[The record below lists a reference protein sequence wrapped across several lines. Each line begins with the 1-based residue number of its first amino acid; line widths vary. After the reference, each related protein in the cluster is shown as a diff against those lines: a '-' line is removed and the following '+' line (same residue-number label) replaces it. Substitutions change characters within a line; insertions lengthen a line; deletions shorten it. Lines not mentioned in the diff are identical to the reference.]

1 MIFPKEQLIEAL
13 FNEYVWLCH
22 DDYDPDVDIAPEDYL
37 TMLKDMTYDQLVEET
52 DTDEHF
58 SLMDYVEAWGWQE
71 PINLFS
77 SVHLFGSYIGGN
89 VLHYRYW
96 IRLS

>member
-37 TMLKDMTYDQLVEET
+37 IMLKDMTYDQLVEET

-58 SLMDYVEAWGWQE
+58 SLMDYVEAWGWQQ
-71 PINLFS
+71 PINLFLL
-77 SVHLFGSYIGGN
+77 VHLFGFYTGDN
-89 VLHYRYW
+89 VLHHCYW